1 MLAILAE
8 CSFFFPLSVIAQ
20 AYGKKLGVLF
30 IMNYCQFQN
39 WAKGK
44 VHVSTAVCTQ
54 CRVIASRVISQ
65 RRFVFSLTH
74 ALYLYLF
81 MTHELAI
88 GVLQALKRG

>member
-1 MLAILAE
+1 MLSILAE
-8 CSFFFPLSVIAQ
+8 CPFFFSLPVIAQ

-44 VHVSTAVCTQ
+44 VHVPTAVCTQ
-54 CRVIASRVISQ
+54 CRVIALRVISQ
-65 RRFVFSLTH
+65 RRLVFSLTH

-81 MTHELAI
+81 MTHELAG
-88 GVLQALKRG
+88 GVF